1 MIKRPTDWD
10 KIDGIEYGDYETL
23 ELGGHEVVIKDAY
36 EYTGQSGNTS
46 LRVEVDITGNDKQA
60 GFYQKQYD
68 NDNRND
74 KKWPNGAIRYI
85 SLKEDEMCVAL
96 FKGFTT
102 AVENSNPG
110 YQWNWD
116 EKSLVGKKLCG
127 VFGLEEYEKQDGTVG
142 VATKLI
148 QFRSLNKL
156 PEVQIP
162 KVKLLDGTFVDY
174 DDYQEI
180 KNSQQIEVIKGDKI
194 DDFINENLLD

>member
-1 MIKRPTDWD
+1 
-10 KIDGIEYGDYETL
+10 
-23 ELGGHEVVIKDAY
+23 
-36 EYTGQSGNTS
+36 
-46 LRVEVDITGNDKQA
+46 
-60 GFYQKQYD
+60 
-68 NDNRND
+68 
-74 KKWPNGAIRYI
+74 
-85 SLKEDEMCVAL
+85 MCVAL